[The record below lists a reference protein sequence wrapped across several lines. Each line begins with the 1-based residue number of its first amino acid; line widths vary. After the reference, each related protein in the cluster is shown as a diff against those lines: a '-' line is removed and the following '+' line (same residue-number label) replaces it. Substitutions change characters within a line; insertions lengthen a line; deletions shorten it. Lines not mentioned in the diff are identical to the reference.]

1 MITEMVMRDRN
12 HPSTI
17 MWSLANEPEASDA
30 NGTIQYFNE
39 LVQLTKHLDGSRPVT
54 AVFGHLTERKI
65 ANMLDVICLNRYY
78 GWYSEIGMLAAI
90 PDRLVDEMRS
100 WRREFP
106 DKPLILSEYGAEAI
120 AGFHQQP
127 AVAFTEQYQAELI
140 ERTAMGLDELREAG
154 VVAGEMIWN
163 FADFMTSQ
171 NTNRVMGNHKG
182 VLSRDRKPKM
192 GAYTIQKRYGQL
204 MAEAE
209 QRAAALRTEL

>member
-1 MITEMVMRDRN
+1 
-12 HPSTI
+12 
-17 MWSLANEPEASDA
+17 
-30 NGTIQYFNE
+30 
-39 LVQLTKHLDGSRPVT
+39 
-54 AVFGHLTERKI
+54 
-65 ANMLDVICLNRYY
+65 
-78 GWYSEIGMLAAI
+78 
-90 PDRLVDEMRS
+90 MRS

-171 NTNRVMGNHKG
+171 
-182 VLSRDRKPKM
+182 S
-192 GAYTIQKRYGQL
+192 
-204 MAEAE
+204 E
-209 QRAAALRTEL
+209 